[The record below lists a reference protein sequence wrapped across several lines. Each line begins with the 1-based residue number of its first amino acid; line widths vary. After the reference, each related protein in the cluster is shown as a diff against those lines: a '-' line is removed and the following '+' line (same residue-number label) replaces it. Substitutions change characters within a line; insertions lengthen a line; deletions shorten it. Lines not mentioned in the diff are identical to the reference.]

1 MSNSEIN
8 IVKSSHRR
16 SMYVLLAIFLASSAI
31 LVKVFFIQIIEGEM
45 WKEKYALT
53 IQSAPEYPQRGNI
66 LSRDLKILVTSM
78 PNYKVAIDMRTPLWD
93 KYFGSKHLNSHQQQ
107 ALDSL
112 CRGLKQYIPGYS
124 SGMVRSTLWKIYK
137 QQKQYYFDNKLNE
150 VQLNKI
156 KNLPILR
163 EGKFKAGLIYTA
175 EAKRVKPYEDMAGRT
190 LGSLNS
196 EGKGLV
202 GIEFSY
208 NEELQ
213 GKPGTAIRQKL
224 PGGYWV
230 PMEDKY
236 SVLPEPGFDLV
247 STINVNLQDIT
258 HMALLKQLK
267 RFRAHH
273 GTAVLM
279 EVETGDILAISNLT
293 DTLGKYIETF
303 NYAVAES
310 TEPGS
315 TIKLA
320 SMMVMLEDGKIDLDD
335 TVDTK
340 NAPFIYATHPIR
352 DTHTG
357 YGILTMLNV
366 FKVSSNVG
374 VAKTVVKH
382 YEEHPD
388 RFIDGLRDLTLDES
402 LDLQLTGEPDPDI
415 KDSDSPL
422 WWKGS
427 VAQMSYGYELRLTPL
442 QILAFYNAIA
452 NGGTKVQP
460 RFIKGFARDGALVK
474 EFSPRILHHSI
485 CSGSTL
491 KKAKLLLEA
500 VVDDGKYI
508 DKHGKVQYSSI
519 VGTAFNL
526 KRASYGIAGKTGTA
540 QLYQSKKN
548 YGSEG
553 DRAYQASF
561 VGYFPAENPKYSCI
575 VVINNPKGANYYGNT
590 VAGEVFKEIADYTVA
605 SDLDLIEEREEP
617 DYVKMPVSSNGYKED
632 LEQVF
637 DELDL
642 EIEEETG
649 DSEWILTNN
658 KDSLIVVK
666 DRVIPKT
673 GVVPN
678 VLGMG
683 LKDALFILE
692 NHGLRVKVA
701 GYGTVKRQN
710 PGPGA
715 HYKRGQQITISLS

>member
-1 MSNSEIN
+1 MTNNEQHTSKKNVRHSI
-8 IVKSSHRR
+8 
-16 SMYVLLAIFLASSAI
+16 YVLVAIFAFGIAI
-31 LVKVFFIQIIEGEM
+31 LFKVFYIQIIEGEK
-45 WKEKYALT
+45 WKEKYKLT
-53 IQSAPEYPQRGNI
+53 IQTSPEYPQRGNI
-66 LSRDLKILVTSM
+66 LSGDMEILVTSM
-78 PNYKVAIDMRTPLWD
+78 PNYKVIIDLRTPLWD
-93 KYFGSKHLNSHQQQ
+93 AYFGSKSLTSKQQH

-112 CRGLKQYIPGYS
+112 CRGLKAFIPGYN
-124 SGMVRSTLWKIYK
+124 SGMVRQELRAKYH
-137 QQKQYYFDNKLNE
+137 QQKQYYFHKKFNE
-150 VQLNKI
+150 VELNKI
-156 KNLPILR
+156 KKLPILR
-163 EGKFKAGLIYTA
+163 EGKFKSGLIYTA

-202 GIEFSY
+202 GLEFAY

-236 SVLPEPGFDLV
+236 SQQPEPGFDLV
-247 STINVNLQDIT
+247 STIDIRLQDIT
-258 HMALLKQLK
+258 HAALYKQLK

-273 GTAVLM
+273 GTVVLM
-279 EVETGDILAISNLT
+279 EVETGNILAISNLT
-293 DTLGKYIETF
+293 DTMGRYIESF

-320 SMMVMLEDGKIDLDD
+320 SMMVMLEDDKIDLDD

-340 NAPFIYATHPIR
+340 NAPFVYATHPIR

-382 YEEHPD
+382 YEDNPGK
-388 RFIDGLRDLTLDES
+388 FIEGLKDLSLDEG
-402 LDLQLTGEPDPDI
+402 LDLQLSGEPLPDI
-415 KDSDSPL
+415 KDESSPL

-427 VAQMSYGYELRLTPL
+427 IAQMSYGYELKLTPL

-460 RFIKGFARDGALVK
+460 RFIKAYARDGVVVK
-474 EFSPRILHHSI
+474 EFSPKILHHSI
-485 CSGSTL
+485 CSGSSL
-491 KKAKLLLEA
+491 RKAKLLLES
-500 VVDDGKYI
+500 VVDDGKTV
-508 DKHGKVQYSSI
+508 DAQGKVHISPL

-526 KRASYGIAGKTGTA
+526 KRAAYGIAGKTGTA
-540 QLYQSKKN
+540 QLFQSKKN
-548 YGSEG
+548 YGTEG

-561 VGYFPAENPKYSCI
+561 VGYFPAQNPKYSCI

-605 SDLDLIEEREEP
+605 GDLDLIPEREEP
-617 DYVKMPVSSNGYKED
+617 EYVKMPSSSNGSREE
-632 LEQVF
+632 LEIVF

-642 EIEEETG
+642 ETKFEG
-649 DSEWILTNN
+649 DESDWILTFN
-658 KDSLIVVK
+658 KDTFIQVK
-666 DRVIPKT
+666 NRTIPAP
-673 GVVPN
+673 GIVPN

-692 NHGLRVKVA
+692 NHGYRVKVQ
-701 GYGTVKRQN
+701 GVGTVKSQN
-710 PGPGA
+710 PAPGTR
-715 HYKRGQQITISLS
+715 YQKRQSISLSLS